1 MAVCC
6 PRCSREYDVTLFEF
20 GRTIWCTCGNR
31 VGIEPRV
38 RHVADSTERR
48 FAADAMLGRLARW
61 LRLAGFDCAYD
72 SEITDEGIVRLAVSE
87 RRTIL
92 TRDRSLP
99 EEWWIADIYVVR
111 EEDLGKQLAEVIQRF
126 GLASSVRVLTR
137 CNECNRPLNRVTRA
151 QVRGRVPAGTLE
163 LHDVFSECPACG
175 RVYWEGSHAARI
187 RRLVE
192 GLVSAAS
199 TDRGSAAPGP
209 GGSVD
214 G

>member
-6 PRCSREYDVTLFEF
+6 QRCSREYDVTLFEF

-38 RHVADSTERR
+38 CHVADSTERR

-72 SEITDEGIVRLAVSE
+72 SEITDEQIVRLAASE

-92 TRDRSLP
+92 TRDRNLP
-99 EEWWIADIYVVR
+99 EEWWIPDIYVVR
-111 EEDLGKQLAEVIQRF
+111 EEEIGKQLAEVIQRF
-126 GLASSVRVLTR
+126 DLASSVRVLTR
-137 CNECNRPLNRVTRA
+137 CNECNRALNRVTRA
-151 QVRGRVPAGTLE
+151 HVQGRVPPRALE
-163 LHDVFSECPACG
+163 LHESFSECPACG

-187 RRLVE
+187 RTLVE
-192 GLVSAAS
+192 RLASA
-199 TDRGSAAPGP
+199 
-209 GGSVD
+209 
-214 G
+214 